1 MIDDDSDGVADRVNT
16 VLKRLFV
23 PNGIAY
29 RNGSLYV
36 ATVTDVL
43 RYDDVDRLAL
53 SGKVRSFS
61 TFDMMPLFQ
70 SFSEIREAYSVEG
83 RLPTH
88 SSPLLEIHWIQSGW
102 KTLHCCRSRLQPLR
116 A

>member
-1 MIDDDSDGVADRVNT
+1 MIDDDSDGVADRVHT
-16 VLKRLFV
+16 VLKDLSV

-53 SGKVRSFS
+53 RGKVRSFS
-61 TFDMMPLFQ
+61 FFDRVPLLP
-70 SFSEIREAYSVEG
+70 SFSEVWKAHRVKG
-83 RLPTH
+83 RFSIYRT
-88 SSPLLEIHWIQSGW
+88 PLLEVHWI
-102 KTLHCCRSRLQPLR
+102 
-116 A
+116 